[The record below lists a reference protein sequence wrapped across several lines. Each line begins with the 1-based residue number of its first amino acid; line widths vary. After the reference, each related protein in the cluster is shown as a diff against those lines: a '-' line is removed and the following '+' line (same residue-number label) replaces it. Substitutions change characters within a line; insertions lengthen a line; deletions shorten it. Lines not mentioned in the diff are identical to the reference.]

1 MQTSQVAA
9 PLERECFPA
18 GQSVHFTAPS
28 LAFANLPAG
37 HSRHSFKLASKYL
50 PGSWH
55 SNVGALVGSTDGN
68 GDGSRVGSRDGD
80 NVGPKVGTADGNNDG
95 KKVGVSEGLS
105 VGCDVGIEDGDAVGT
120 GVG

>member
-1 MQTSQVAA
+1 MQRSHSPRRVS
-9 PLERECFPA
+9 C
-18 GQSVHFTAPS
+18 V